1 MSGPVV
7 KICGIRTAETARL
20 AWQAGADFLGLVFAP
35 SPRQVDEKGARTIV
49 RRVPGRY
56 IGVFR
61 DITRL
66 ESLAEIADRV
76 GLFGVQCH
84 GRCPEGWTG
93 WAKEQGM
100 MAIATDITVVGA
112 DVWLLDGPR
121 SGSGIA
127 WEWALPH
134 QGGPYWI
141 SGGLRPENVRRVV
154 DHLKPSGV
162 DVSTGVERDYEKDPE
177 LIAQFIKEAKACP
190 Q

>member
-1 MSGPVV
+1 
-7 KICGIRTAETARL
+7 
-20 AWQAGADFLGLVFAP
+20 
-35 SPRQVDEKGARTIV
+35 
-49 RRVPGRY
+49 
-56 IGVFR
+56 
-61 DITRL
+61 
-66 ESLAEIADRV
+66 
-76 GLFGVQCH
+76 
-84 GRCPEGWTG
+84 
-93 WAKEQGM
+93 

-127 WEWALPH
+127 WECALPH

-162 DVSTGVERDYEKDPE
+162 DVSTGVERDYQKDPE

-190 Q
+190 P